1 MSLTLN
7 AEQKNISK
15 IFDDKT
21 KYVIP
26 AYQRPYSWTKNECK
40 ELFEDLQTAYYE
52 NKKDGYFL
60 GSLILSTVDENEY
73 EVIDGQQRLT
83 TLIMFLKVLYNFDNK
98 NKKLKN

>member
-21 KYVIP
+21 KYLIP

-40 ELFEDLQTAYYE
+40 ELFEDLETAYSE

-83 TLIMFLKVLYNFDNK
+83 TLIMFLMGLYNFDNK
-98 NKKLKN
+98 NKKL